1 MEEFKKRIEPIL
13 EEHLTLDRKCEEDHY
28 YDFDAYE
35 RDMIWGKEK
44 EALSG
49 VKFEDVI
56 AYLDTID
63 SAEKLGALSEGF
75 YDNIANEVY
84 GNKRQEVLEC
94 FKRNNKRLGA
104 DLDEFLEAMETH
116 NWDYKE
122 E

>member
-13 EEHLTLDRKCEEDHY
+13 EEHLALDRKCEEDHY

-35 RDMIWGKEK
+35 RDIICEKEK
-44 EALSG
+44 ASLSG

-56 AYLDTID
+56 AYLDTVD
-63 SAEKLGALSEGF
+63 SADKLGALSEGF
-75 YDNIANEVY
+75 YDSIANEVY

-94 FKRNNKRLGA
+94 FKRNNERLGA

-116 NWDYKE
+116 NWDYE